1 MANKLV
7 DKTDMKILYYLDL
20 DARTPYSEIGKK
32 LRISGD
38 AVQYRVVQME
48 KNGVIKGFYTV
59 IDPSVLGFLSCR
71 FFLKFRGTT
80 SEAEKQIIDYF
91 VRHPQYWWVDSIDG
105 FRDLGVAA
113 WLRST
118 EEFAERKKELKEKLG
133 ENLHILQESVYS
145 AFYLYSRAYLA
156 GLETDE
162 EEPMVLCKGKKM
174 DVDELDWKVLKTIA
188 NNARTS
194 SLEIAKKTGVTPA
207 TALNRI
213 RQLRKNGVI
222 RRFRPMIDLPK
233 LGYYWY
239 KIEFSLKDY
248 LVREKMLDFFA
259 RHPNIVYAYEAIG
272 GADLEVELE
281 VESYEKFREVLDQ
294 IKKKFGGQ
302 IESYQHLL
310 WYKEHKITYIPVTG

>member
-1 MANKLV
+1 MANKPV
-7 DKTDMKILYYLDL
+7 DKTNLKILYYLDL

-32 LRISGD
+32 LKISDD
-38 AVQYRVVQME
+38 AVQYRVTQME
-48 KNGVIKGFYTV
+48 KSGIIKGFYTV

-80 SEAEKQIIDYF
+80 PQAEKQIIDYF
-91 VRHPQYWWVDSIDG
+91 VQHPQYWWVDSIDG

-113 WLRST
+113 WLEST
-118 EEFAERKKELKEKLG
+118 DEFAERKKELKEKFG
-133 ENLHILQESVYS
+133 GNLHIVQESVYS

-156 GLETDE
+156 SLETDE
-162 EEPMVLCKGKKM
+162 EEPIALCKSKKTEI
-174 DVDELDWKVLKTIA
+174 DKLDWKILRMIA
-188 NNARTS
+188 NNARMS

-207 TALNRI
+207 TVLNRI
-213 RQLRKNGVI
+213 KQMKKDGVI
-222 RRFRPMIDLPK
+222 CRFRPMIDLSK

-248 LVREKMLDFFA
+248 SAKEKMLDFFA

-281 VESYEKFREVLDQ
+281 VESYEKFREVLDK
-294 IKKKFGGQ
+294 IKKKFGEQ

-310 WYKEHKITYIPVTG
+310 WYKEHKITYIPST